1 MSDNLGCHISL
12 FLYPMGA
19 NEPKKPKTFKKQVI
33 WTIVALTSPVWGLA
47 IMLTLTVA
55 EVFYPL
61 PDVEQIANPDTK
73 LATQIISEDNQI
85 LGTFYRENRT
95 AATYEDLSAWL
106 GMALVATEDE
116 RFYSHSGVDAEA
128 LGRAIV
134 FLGTKGGGST
144 LTQQLA
150 KMQFSEPANNIVE
163 RIMQKFGEWVI
174 AVRLE
179 RIYTKE
185 EIIALYLNQL
195 DFLYQAV
202 GINSAAR
209 TYFNKS
215 PKDLNI
221 EEAAVFVAMAK
232 NPSLYN
238 PKRYPERTKLR
249 RDQVF
254 VQMVRNGMITEEE
267 KDSLQEIPLQLNFR
281 PQSHNAGLAPYF
293 REYLRGYMKDW
304 IKDYEAE
311 TGRDLDLYSGGLKI
325 YTTINAEMQTNA
337 EEAVQEHMGNLQRVF
352 DMVKEDRK
360 YGPFYFDNDPSGN
373 VKALMDRAMKNT
385 QRYRRLKKL
394 GASMDSIRVV
404 FDTEIP
410 MTIFTWQGDKDTTM
424 SPMDSIMYYKGLYQ
438 VGLMSV
444 EPQTGYVKAWVGGN
458 DFEYFKYDHVKQGK
472 RQVGSTFKPFVYA
485 TAILEKNYSPCLEV
499 PNAKICIEKG
509 EYGLIED
516 WCPSNSDNKYGGTKS
531 LKDAL
536 ANSMNTVTTFL
547 MKQVGPRPVIGLA
560 RQMGIS
566 SDIPEVPSIALG
578 TVDLSVYEMVGS
590 YTTFA
595 NKGRYVEPIMITRI
609 EDKNGVVLEEFSPE
623 TRQVMSDKDAYV
635 ILKLLMGVTE
645 DGTGVRLRHKGANYR
660 QNVVTGYPYG
670 FTNEIAGKTGTTQ
683 NQSDGWFMGAV
694 PNLITGVWT
703 GCEDRAAHFGGG
715 YGTYYGQG
723 ATTALPIWGLYMKK
737 NYANPELGIS
747 QEPFE
752 RPKGDLG
759 IDVDCITG
767 NPEYSLD
774 NEDFD
779 EEL

>member
-1 MSDNLGCHISL
+1 
-12 FLYPMGA
+12 MGA

-73 LATQIISEDNQI
+73 LATQIISEDNEI

-95 AATYEDLSAWL
+95 AATYEDLSPWL

-373 VKALMDRAMKNT
+373 VKAIMDRAMKNT
-385 QRYRRLKKL
+385 QRYRRLKKQ

-715 YGTYYGQG
+715 RGTYYGQG

-747 QEPFE
+747 KEPFE

-774 NEDFD
+774 NEDFN